1 MLKRLI
7 SRDAVLGV
15 NSGGYKLGVG
25 KEQFWE
31 HFLAH
36 CEVYR
41 ISGVKRCGL
50 SLSVLQQLV
59 ILIIK
64 NKLVSDSTSRHSGYE
79 KVSSQEET
87 IHLQVKYI
95 SIGCTSVLNFLYLFF
110 ER

>member
-1 MLKRLI
+1 VGI
-7 SRDAVLGV
+7 SWG
-15 NSGGYKLGVG
+15 
-25 KEQFWE
+25 WE
-31 HFLAH
+31 RNNFGS
-36 CEVYR
+36 
-41 ISGVKRCGL
+41 ISWLTVRFIEYPAYNNKRCGL

-95 SIGCTSVLNFLYLFF
+95 SIGCTSALKFYICFSNVKTK
-110 ER
+110 